1 MRRTQGRKTIRE
13 VRDYLIILA
22 GMVLG
27 SIGWCIFLLPNHIT
41 MGGVPGISSVVY
53 WATGIPVHYTYF
65 TLNAILLIA
74 ALRVLGFKFC
84 IRTIFAVLVFTASTA
99 IVQNLSGG
107 QGLFTGQNLMACIV
121 GSVLMGLGMG
131 MALLC
136 NASSGGSD
144 VIASMVHKYRDY
156 SLGHII
162 LCVDL
167 VIISSSYFVL
177 RSWEQ
182 VIYGYIVLVIMSSCV
197 DYVINGVRQSVQF
210 FVVSDKW
217 EEIGRAI
224 NNDIDRG
231 CTVIDAHGFYTGKRV
246 GMLFIIARRN
256 ESRGIFEVI
265 NDIDP
270 NAFVSQSAVRG
281 VYGMGFDRMKTG
293 KIKLFG
299 DRKDSKEKRIVE
311 DNKNDR
317 LQ

>member
-1 MRRTQGRKTIRE
+1 MCNFAIVKSKQTKKMARE
-13 VRDYLIILA
+13 LRDYLTILA
-22 GMVLG
+22 GMVMG
-27 SIGWCIFLLPNHIT
+27 SVGWCVFLLPNHIT
-41 MGGVPGISSVVY
+41 MGGVPGISSVVF

-65 TLNAILLIA
+65 CLNAVLLIA

-84 IRTIFAVLVFTASTA
+84 VRTIFAVIVFTTSTA
-99 IVQNLSGG
+99 LVQQATGG
-107 QGLFTGQNLMACIV
+107 NGLFTSQPTMACVAGAVMMGV
-121 GSVLMGLGMG
+121 GMGL
-131 MALLC
+131 ALLC

-167 VIISSSYFVL
+167 IVITSSYFVL
-177 RSWEQ
+177 RSWER
-182 VIYGYIVLVIMSSCV
+182 VIYGYIVLFIMSYCV
-197 DYVINGVRQSVQF
+197 DWVINGIRQSVQF

-231 CTVIDAHGFYTGKRV
+231 CTVIDARGFYTGKRV

-256 ESRGIFEVI
+256 ESRGIFQVI

-270 NAFVSQSAVRG
+270 QAFVSQSAVRG
-281 VYGMGFDRMKTG
+281 VYGIGFDRIKTG
-293 KIKLFG
+293 KVKLF
-299 DRKDSKEKRIVE
+299 KERRH
-311 DNKNDR
+311 DR
-317 LQ
+317 LQQDRQ